1 MNRYCFS
8 RDHGIAMHSD
18 ASQAYEECDPI
29 TSLSMKLGS
38 FLLVSAKQRRKRGMK
53 ERWCLVIYQPP
64 NSMLIMGGKFQT
76 EFEHAVPTFASIKKL
91 VECVEGQVV
100 TWMEQEP
107 PIKILWFRNAKEMM
121 EAELRRLESV
131 NLQDFNNARWN
142 VTIRWCRHHFGS
154 NCPVLRRRTRPD
166 QEMASKVV
174 GSQPSAPSARSAP
187 PAVAW
192 DPDSATQS
200 LRQWKERASLRSA
213 QSEISR
219 PGPMTPPEA
228 SASAM
233 PPSPV
238 EDLLMTLKC
247 LFEMSDGSERSKSLF
262 TGCSTV
268 RILF

>member
-29 TSLSMKLGS
+29 ASLSMKLGS

-64 NSMLIMGGKFQT
+64 NSMLIMG
-76 EFEHAVPTFASIKKL
+76 
-91 VECVEGQVV
+91 
-100 TWMEQEP
+100 
-107 PIKILWFRNAKEMM
+107 FRNAKEMM

-131 NLQDFNNARWN
+131 NLQDLNNARWN

-192 DPDSATQS
+192 DQDASTES
-200 LRQWKERASLRSA
+200 VRQWKEQARLRSA
-213 QSEISR
+213 
-219 PGPMTPPEA
+219 
-228 SASAM
+228 
-233 PPSPV
+233 V
-238 EDLLMTLKC
+238 
-247 LFEMSDGSERSKSLF
+247 
-262 TGCSTV
+262 
-268 RILF
+268 